1 MLANMDMKTGDKIDE
16 YEIIEYIGEG
26 GMGTVFRVCKD
37 GDYYALKTCI
47 TDDEESILRFKRE
60 VRIMKSVH
68 DSNIINV
75 IDENLDAIP
84 PYFIMPLCEQSL
96 EDAVDGILT
105 EEEKFDYS
113 LQVCEGIKSLHSQK
127 IIHRDVKPSNA
138 LLHEGIIKVAD
149 LGLGKFINRDSV
161 CLTPTNDKT
170 IGTYDYVAPEIYKDG
185 KGRDADERSDIY
197 SIGKLLYYVFSD
209 GESPLFVNPSK
220 VSADIFSIIDK
231 CTRVMPNDRYQNV
244 SEIINALNI
253 CKKTRTTALS
263 LEDMVS
269 THKAGVN
276 DVQFAEDVCRYLL
289 TLQDDLGL
297 LIQDLKVLKKD
308 NFQLLLKH
316 KQEEIGN
323 IINLLLTTYKDNN
336 YYWIQFEDVDVLV
349 SYARL
354 LMQSTH
360 ILQEKQVLLEFAMNI
375 SIDYN
380 RWAAM
385 GVVADMFTD
394 LSKDEIKAMA
404 PFLVANRDSINQIKE
419 NISKPL
425 PETVKMLI
433 R

>member
-1 MLANMDMKTGDKIDE
+1 MKIGNKIDE

-37 GDYYALKTCI
+37 GNYYALKTCR

-84 PYFIMPLCEQSL
+84 PYFIMPLCKQSL

-113 LQVCEGIKSLHSQK
+113 LQVCEGIQLLHNQK
-127 IIHRDVKPSNA
+127 IIHRDIKPSNA
-138 LLHEGIIKVAD
+138 LLYKGIVKVAD

-170 IGTYDYVAPEIYKDG
+170 MGTYDYVAPEIYIDG

-209 GESPLFVNPSK
+209 GESPLFVNSSK
-220 VSADIFSIIDK
+220 VSADIFSIIGK
-231 CTRVMPNDRYQNV
+231 CTKVMPNDRYQNV

-253 CKKTRTTALS
+253 CKKTRMTALS
-263 LEDMVS
+263 LEDIVS
-269 THKAGVN
+269 KHKAGVN
-276 DVQFAEDVCRYLL
+276 DVQFAEDIYQYLL
-289 TLQDDLGL
+289 TSQNDLGL

-308 NFQLLLKH
+308 DFQLLLKH
-316 KQEEIGN
+316 KQKEIGN
-323 IINLLLTTYKDNN
+323 IANLLLTTYKENN
-336 YYWIQFEDVDVLV
+336 YYWIQFEDVDILV
-349 SYARL
+349 SYAHL
-354 LMQSTH
+354 LMKNTQ
-360 ILQEKQVLLEFAMNI
+360 ILQEKQELLEFSIEI
-375 SIDYN
+375 SINYN
-380 RWAAM
+380 RWMAM
-385 GVVADMFTD
+385 GIVVNMFAD

-404 PFLVANRDSINQIKE
+404 PFLVASKDSINQIQE
-419 NISKPL
+419 NVNKPL
-425 PETVKMLI
+425 PDALKILI

>member
-1 MLANMDMKTGDKIDE
+1 MKIGNKIDE

-37 GDYYALKTCI
+37 GNYYALKTCR

-113 LQVCEGIKSLHSQK
+113 LQVCEGIQLLHNQK
-127 IIHRDVKPSNA
+127 IIHRDIKPSNA
-138 LLHEGIIKVAD
+138 LLYKGIVKVAD

-170 IGTYDYVAPEIYKDG
+170 MGTYDYVAPEIYIDG

-209 GESPLFVNPSK
+209 GESPLFVNSSK
-220 VSADIFSIIDK
+220 VSADIFSIIGK
-231 CTRVMPNDRYQNV
+231 CTKVMPNDRYQNV

-253 CKKTRTTALS
+253 CKKTRMTALS
-263 LEDMVS
+263 LEDIVS
-269 THKAGVN
+269 KHKAGVN
-276 DVQFAEDVCRYLL
+276 DVQFAEDIYQYLL
-289 TLQDDLGL
+289 TSQNDLGL

-308 NFQLLLKH
+308 DFQLLLKH
-316 KQEEIGN
+316 KQKEIGN
-323 IINLLLTTYKDNN
+323 IANLLLTTY
-336 YYWIQFEDVDVLV
+336 
-349 SYARL
+349 
-354 LMQSTH
+354 
-360 ILQEKQVLLEFAMNI
+360 
-375 SIDYN
+375 
-380 RWAAM
+380 
-385 GVVADMFTD
+385 G
-394 LSKDEIKAMA
+394 KAMR
-404 PFLVANRDSINQIKE
+404 L
-419 NISKPL
+419 
-425 PETVKMLI
+425 
-433 R
+433 

>member
-1 MLANMDMKTGDKIDE
+1 MKIGNKIDG
-16 YEIIEYIGEG
+16 YEIIEYVGEG

-37 GDYYALKTCI
+37 GDFYALKTCR

-68 DSNIINV
+68 HSNIINV
-75 IDENLDAIP
+75 IDDNLDATP

-113 LQVCEGIKSLHSQK
+113 LQVCAGIQLLHNQK

-138 LLHEGIIKVAD
+138 LLHKGIIKVAD

-197 SIGKLLYYVFSD
+197 SIGKLRYYVFSD
-209 GESPLFVNPSK
+209 GESPLFVNFSK
-220 VSADIFSIIDK
+220 VDADIFSIIDK
-231 CTRVMPNDRYQNV
+231 CTKVMPNDRYQNV

-263 LEDMVS
+263 LEDIVS
-269 THKAGVN
+269 KHKAGVN
-276 DVQFAEDVCRYLL
+276 DVQFAEDIYQYLL
-289 TLQDDLGL
+289 TLQNDLGL
-297 LIQDLKVLKKD
+297 LIQNLKVLKKD
-308 NFQLLLKH
+308 NFQLLLEH
-316 KQEEIGN
+316 KQKEIGN
-323 IINLLLTTYKDNN
+323 IINLLLTTYKENN
-336 YYWIQFEDVDVLV
+336 YYWVQFEDVDILV

-354 LMQSTH
+354 LMQRTQ
-360 ILQEKQVLLEFAMNI
+360 ILQEKQDLLEFAIDI
-375 SIDYN
+375 SINYN
-380 RWAAM
+380 RWIAM
-385 GVVADMFTD
+385 GVVVNMFTD
-394 LSKDEIKAMA
+394 LSKDEIKAIA
-404 PFLVANRDSINQIKE
+404 PFLVANKDNINQIQE
-419 NISKPL
+419 NVNKPL
-425 PETVKMLI
+425 PDILKILI

>member
-1 MLANMDMKTGDKIDE
+1 MKTGNKIDE

-37 GDYYALKTCI
+37 GNYYALKTCR

-113 LQVCEGIKSLHSQK
+113 LQVCEGIQLLHNQK
-127 IIHRDVKPSNA
+127 IIHRDIKPSNA
-138 LLHEGIIKVAD
+138 LLYKGIVKVAD

-170 IGTYDYVAPEIYKDG
+170 MGTYDYVAPEIYIDG

-209 GESPLFVNPSK
+209 GESPLFVNSSK
-220 VSADIFSIIDK
+220 VSADIFSIIGK
-231 CTRVMPNDRYQNV
+231 CTKVMPNDRYQNV

-253 CKKTRTTALS
+253 CKKTRMTALS
-263 LEDMVS
+263 LEDIVS
-269 THKAGVN
+269 KHKAGVN
-276 DVQFAEDVCRYLL
+276 DVQFAEDIYQYLL
-289 TLQDDLGL
+289 TSQNDLGL

-308 NFQLLLKH
+308 DFQLLLKH
-316 KQEEIGN
+316 KQKEIGN
-323 IINLLLTTYKDNN
+323 IANLLLTTYKENN
-336 YYWIQFEDVDVLV
+336 YYWIQFEDVDILV
-349 SYARL
+349 SYAHL
-354 LMQSTH
+354 LMKNTQ
-360 ILQEKQVLLEFAMNI
+360 ILQEKQELLEFSIEI
-375 SIDYN
+375 SINYN
-380 RWAAM
+380 RWMAM
-385 GVVADMFTD
+385 GIVVNMFAD

-404 PFLVANRDSINQIKE
+404 PFLVASKDSINQIQE
-419 NISKPL
+419 NVNKPL
-425 PETVKMLI
+425 PDALKILI